1 MRCIFFNSNKS
12 ILLLRWTAFFIAIHY
27 PVIASPASPG
37 KFEDTMAQRA
47 QACVTCHG
55 EHGRAGP
62 DGYYPRLAGK
72 PAGYLFNQMRHFR
85 DGHRD
90 YGLMARLMEPLDD
103 AFLHAL
109 AQHFAGL
116 KAPYPP
122 PVLSAQTAEQARR
135 GHALVERGDA
145 ARQVPSCQS
154 CHGTALTGV
163 APHVPGLLG
172 LPRDYLNG
180 QLGAWRTGQRK
191 AAAPDCMATL
201 VHRLT
206 PDDLNAVATWLS
218 NQPVRNAGQAVTQA
232 SGPVA
237 PPNLPCGSVGTPT
250 SQQAITP
257 RPAQP

>member
-1 MRCIFFNSNKS
+1 MNSDFFHSNK
-12 ILLLRWTAFFIAIHY
+12 LLYILRWIAFIIAIHF
-27 PVIASPASPG
+27 PVIASPASLAG
-37 KFEDTMAQRA
+37 FEDTMAQRA
-47 QACVTCHG
+47 MACVTCHG
-55 EHGRAGP
+55 EQGRAGP

-85 DGHRD
+85 DGDRD

-103 AFLHAL
+103 SFLHAL
-109 AQHFAGL
+109 AQHFAQL

-122 PVLSAQTAEQARR
+122 PVLSPQTTEQARR
-135 GHALVERGDA
+135 GQTLVERGDA
-145 ARQVPSCQS
+145 SHQVPACQS

-201 VHRLT
+201 VQRLA

-218 NQPVRNAGQAVTQA
+218 NQTVRNGGHAATQSLAGTTP
-232 SGPVA
+232 PVMR
-237 PPNLPCGSVGTPT
+237 CGSVGTPA
-250 SQQAITP
+250 SQQP
-257 RPAQP
+257 LVNRRVQP